1 MNTKNIVWILV
12 IAAAAFF
19 LGFYGCNDSNKSK
32 SNSQTT
38 ESKPIPKPRTI
49 TLAQYE
55 EKCKNEINRELQKP
69 TGELRKSL
77 SSRVENAHKTVTVKN
92 AYVSQFIATTT
103 DGRDVVFVDNPNISE
118 VVMRITTKWD
128 GIFHRNGF
136 TDLEIV
142 YRMAENNKM
151 DIISCKIVD
160 TNASVNTEDPNFW
173 YKVGAVAGALI
184 LL

>member
-1 MNTKNIVWILV
+1 MNTKNIVWILI
-12 IAAAAFF
+12 IAAAAAF
-19 LGFYGCNDSNKSK
+19 GFCGCKDNGKGSTS
-32 SNSQTT
+32 S
-38 ESKPIPKPRTI
+38 IFKPRTI

-55 EKCKNEINRELQKP
+55 QKRRNEINRELSKP
-69 TGELRKSL
+69 SGELRQAL
-77 SSRVENAHKTVTVKN
+77 FSRVKKAHKTVTVKQ
-92 AYVSQFIATTT
+92 AYVSKFMATTT
-103 DGRDVVFVDNPNISE
+103 DGRDVVFVDNSNISE
-118 VVMRITTKWD
+118 VTMQITTRWD
-128 GIFHRNGF
+128 GIFHKNGF

>member
-19 LGFYGCNDSNKSK
+19 LGFYGCSDNNSK

-49 TLAQYE
+49 PLAQYE
-55 EKCKNEINRELQKP
+55 EKCKNEINRELSKP
-69 TGELRKSL
+69 TGELRKAL
-77 SSRVENAHKTVTVKN
+77 YSRVENAHQTVTVKR
-92 AYVSQFIATTT
+92 AYVSKFIATTT

-118 VVMRITTKWD
+118 VTRQITTRWD
-128 GIFHRNGF
+128 GIFHKNGH

-142 YRMAENNKM
+142 YRIAEDNKM
-151 DIISCKIVD
+151 DIVSCEIVD
-160 TNASVNTEDPNFW
+160 TNATVNTEDPKFW
-173 YKVGAVAGALI
+173 YGVGAAAALI